1 MVRFAAMRNIEVWYT
16 RLDVARILEHL
27 GPHASRKQ
35 MKRLQSNVA
44 KMRTKDSLRALTKL
58 CETVDG
64 ELRIVGNPP
73 LVTPIEDVLPGAE
86 QDHLED
92 VARRMMH
99 TYSPR
104 FRTTGVICWRA
115 TGTCTRPERW
125 SVSEASVPAPGS
137 C

>member
-1 MVRFAAMRNIEVWYT
+1 
-16 RLDVARILEHL
+16 
-27 GPHASRKQ
+27 

-99 TYSPR
+99 T
-104 FRTTGVICWRA
+104 
-115 TGTCTRPERW
+115 
-125 SVSEASVPAPGS
+125 
-137 C
+137 